1 MEYIAIPLKEA
12 LISYITVKKEINLR
26 ILGRRLEKG
35 SGCMLVHMCQSM
47 KGEIRKRSWKDLK
60 SSSRYVKI
68 VVLGDFNGKVREI
81 PIQGIVTVWGVLGVN
96 DNDEILAKFVT
107 GDTYFRK

>member
-1 MEYIAIPLKEA
+1 M
-12 LISYITVKKEINLR
+12 R
-26 ILGRRLEKG
+26 
-35 SGCMLVHMCQSM
+35 
-47 KGEIRKRSWKDLK
+47 
-60 SSSRYVKI
+60 
-68 VVLGDFNGKVREI
+68 KVREI